1 MPLFPHCL
9 NHSPNGFMSCK
20 REDAFLDKNNLLQYT
35 ELNKN
40 TEFWIIGDGGRN
52 MRKNVRKEKK

>member
-1 MPLFPHCL
+1 
-9 NHSPNGFMSCK
+9 MSCK